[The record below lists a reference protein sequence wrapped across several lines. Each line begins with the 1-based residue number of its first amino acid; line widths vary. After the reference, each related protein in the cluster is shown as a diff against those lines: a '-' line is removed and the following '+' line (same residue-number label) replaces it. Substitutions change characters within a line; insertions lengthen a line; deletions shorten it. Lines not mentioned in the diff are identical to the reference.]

1 MRHPIFHICIHGQ
14 RYLSANWVLVKNRDV
29 TNQRFALYLMK
40 NLSCLSFKF
49 YTICMENAFR
59 TMVLFPIF
67 TMAVLC
73 GIVWYLQRVCVKF
86 ILIKL
91 INIIFGFKCSAFIWT
106 YKGPLN
112 DGVFKKPPFLLCLNS
127 FQYTNPL
134 EILLLFY
141 FLLCPSP

>member
-1 MRHPIFHICIHGQ
+1 MIK
-14 RYLSANWVLVKNRDV
+14 YSASSDFSH
-29 TNQRFALYLMK
+29 FAPYLMK
-40 NLSCLSFKF
+40 NLWWLSFKF
-49 YTICMENAFR
+49 YSICMENAFR

-91 INIIFGFKCSAFIWT
+91 INIIFGFKCSANFIWT
-106 YKGPLN
+106 HKGPLN

-127 FQYTNPL
+127 FQYTNSWSTGTTPKNSIIIQFFIMSISL
-134 EILLLFY
+134 KV
-141 FLLCPSP
+141 SS